1 MDDRIGD
8 YLDALDG
15 LDALAALDDLTTAF
29 PPSYDEWQAA
39 RLATGQPAGTFTE
52 YLESIR
58 NFGFEENHD

>member
-1 MDDRIGD
+1 MDDRID
-8 YLDALDG
+8 AYLDDLDG
-15 LDALAALDDLTTAF
+15 LEALAALDDLTAAF

-39 RLATGQPAGTFTE
+39 RMGQGQPAGTFTE